1 MIGLEDDFEM
11 KNYFCMATGD
21 GAYFLDDEVF
31 IFIVQSNKSN
41 KLSAIKANINQTKTT
56 TTTTTT
62 AQHTIR
68 LMINCGGE
76 RDERWCM
83 RT

>member
-41 KLSAIKANINQTKTT
+41 KLSAIQSKHESNKNNNNNNNSTAHNSINDK
-56 TTTTTT
+56 
-62 AQHTIR
+62 
-68 LMINCGGE
+68 L
-76 RDERWCM
+76 WW
-83 RT
+83 